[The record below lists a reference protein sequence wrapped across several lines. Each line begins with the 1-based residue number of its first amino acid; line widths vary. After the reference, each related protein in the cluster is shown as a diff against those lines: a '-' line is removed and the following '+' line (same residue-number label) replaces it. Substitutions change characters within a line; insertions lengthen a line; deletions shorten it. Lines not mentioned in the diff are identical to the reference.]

1 MSKIRILILASFAA
15 FALSAVAA
23 GSAQAGWLVLG
34 SLLVGSAAISSSTIT
49 DKPGVLTFSS
59 IEIECSALGVSGGY
73 IVETATAGAK
83 SLEFSGCKVAKPT
96 TCTLKG
102 TVIGTLPVEGQL
114 TLDGSLATKGKAKPV
129 NANGLFATF
138 ELTGTS
144 CSASGKNA
152 VTGTAAVLDPLGQDE
167 RLWHLLTA
175 FIETPGELEVG
186 SASATISGSALF
198 HLENDMLWSFK

>member
-15 FALSAVAA
+15 FALSAIAA

-34 SLLVGSAAISSSTIT
+34 SLLVGSAAISSATIT
-49 DKPGVLTFSS
+49 DKPGILTFSGV
-59 IEIECSALGVSGGY
+59 EIECTKLGVNGGY
-73 IVETATAGAK
+73 IAETVTAGAK
-83 SLEFSGCKVAKPT
+83 SLEFSACTVIKPT
-96 TCTLKG
+96 TCTLEG
-102 TVIGTLPVEGQL
+102 TTIGTLPVEGAL
-114 TLDGSLATKGKAKPV
+114 TLDGSLAAKGKAKPV
-129 NANGLFATF
+129 NASGLFATF
-138 ELTGTS
+138 KLNGTS

-198 HLENDMLWSFK
+198 HLESDMLWSFK